1 MKKELNILLS
11 RPSSY
16 YKNSIIKNS
25 PKFNF
30 NKPVVLFGAAKMGL
44 IYIELCKKNKIKLIA
59 FCDNDNRKN
68 NTYLNNVLIV
78 NPLTLRKYFNKDI
91 QIINTSLYDE
101 EIRKP
106 LIKQGWKP
114 EIIEKAL
121 VEVEKERL
129 RKEYRNK
136 NRVTVYLDSE
146 VIEILEKR
154 AKKKLMKLPEM
165 VEDILRRSC
174 TNIINK
180 PKPREQKIDDLLV
193 TMFSKAP
200 QGRKKKSS

>member
-1 MKKELNILLS
+1 MTKELI
-11 RPSSY
+11 RF
-16 YKNSIIKNS
+16 IRE
-25 PKFNF
+25 
-30 NKPVVLFGAAKMGL
+30 AR
-44 IYIELCKKNKIKLIA
+44 
-59 FCDNDNRKN
+59 NRG
-68 NTYLNNVLIV
+68 
-78 NPLTLRKYFNKDI
+78 FD
-91 QIINTSLYDE
+91 DE

-165 VEDILRRSC
+165 VEAILRRSC